1 MQEEVEG
8 LQWGK
13 PGPGGA
19 YWRNSAITGQGFFDK
34 MVRNSLALNTGL
46 AGCCQGWCGSADPRK
61 RQYEM
66 KHSEADE
73 IRKEIEDMKV
83 KKEMEHQDIT
93 SGV

>member
-1 MQEEVEG
+1 
-8 LQWGK
+8 
-13 PGPGGA
+13 
-19 YWRNSAITGQGFFDK
+19 
-34 MVRNSLALNTGL
+34 
-46 AGCCQGWCGSADPRK
+46 
-61 RQYEM
+61 M